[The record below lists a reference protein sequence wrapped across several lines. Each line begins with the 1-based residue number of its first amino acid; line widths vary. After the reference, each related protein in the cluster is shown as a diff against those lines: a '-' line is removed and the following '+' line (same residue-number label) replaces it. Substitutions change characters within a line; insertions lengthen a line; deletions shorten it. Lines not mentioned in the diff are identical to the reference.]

1 MHHLFIVASN
11 NSLHSQMSSN
21 FFLFV
26 LFRTDTQSHLNN
38 HVAVKHS
45 TDKPF
50 KCTQCTYEAARKN
63 YLTDH
68 IRSVHEKI
76 KKFKCDFCSY
86 QTTSNSSLTK
96 HVCSV
101 HNQQKPFT
109 CDQCPFQGTTKMSM
123 VKHVNEAHPA
133 TTVVQEATEATVV
146 EEGATTLLQ
155 HDYSN
160 TLGNIQVIKVINI
173 VPTQ

>member
-1 MHHLFIVASN
+1 MKLQ
-11 NSLHSQMSSN
+11 NSTVQYITYFMFYYN
-21 FFLFV
+21 
-26 LFRTDTQSHLNN
+26 RTDTQSHLNN

-50 KCTQCTYEAARKN
+50 KCTLCTYEAARKN

-76 KKFKCDFCSY
+76 KKFKCDYCSY

-101 HNQQKPFT
+101 HNQQKPFS
-109 CDQCPFQGTTKMSM
+109 CEQCSFQGTTKIS
-123 VKHVNEAHPA
+123 VQKHMNEAHVS
-133 TTVVQEATEATVV
+133 VVQQDPGTF
-146 EEGATTLLQ
+146 
-155 HDYSN
+155 
-160 TLGNIQVIKVINI
+160 GNFQVIKVINI
-173 VPTQ
+173 VPAQ